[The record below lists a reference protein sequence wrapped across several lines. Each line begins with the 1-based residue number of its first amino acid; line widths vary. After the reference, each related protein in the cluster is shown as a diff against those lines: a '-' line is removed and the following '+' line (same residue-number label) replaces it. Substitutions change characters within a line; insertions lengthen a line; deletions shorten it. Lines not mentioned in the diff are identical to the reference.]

1 LTPLL
6 CPALRLKKNKP
17 NSLPPK
23 VSATIASGTSSTTS
37 STSALEIDSS
47 RSSRNLGKHPKPDT
61 PEPKTSCGLPM
72 NHGCQENSLESN
84 GADQTTHGGATIG
97 YSGLTP
103 PSERSSPQTTAT
115 TSAQSRISNSRPRSG
130 DTILQMLQG
139 QEGTRHL
146 ERLASLRNTITQIFD
161 SIPHNSS
168 TILPSVDSY
177 ITTLAFANITE
188 FIALN
193 AP

>member
-6 CPALRLKKNKP
+6 SPALRPRNKP

-23 VSATIASGTSSTTS
+23 VSVTTASGTSSTTS

-47 RSSRNLGKHPKPDT
+47 RSSRNLGKDPKPDT
-61 PEPKTSCGLPM
+61 PEPKTSCGPPM
-72 NHGCQENSLESN
+72 NHGRQENSPESN
-84 GADQTTHGGATIG
+84 GADQITHGGTTID
-97 YSGLTP
+97 YSGLTL

-115 TSAQSRISNSRPRSG
+115 TSAQSRISNSRLCSG
-130 DTILQMLQG
+130 NTILQMLQG

-146 ERLASLRNTITQIFD
+146 ERLSSLRNTITWIFD
-161 SIPHNSS
+161 SIPRNSS
-168 TILPSVDSY
+168 TILPSIDSY
-177 ITTLAFANITE
+177 IATLAFANITE
-188 FIALN
+188 FVALN